1 MKKLMILMMLSTTMY
16 SQEVTE
22 KILLIHG
29 NIGVDLSKTWSIN
42 KLITKNDSS
51 VYLIIHFDNAEYR
64 ALKDK
69 GTIILNDTNEIEVFC
84 VGLQKLIDKNKEHT
98 TTYLDYKKYLFILHK
113 NTITIENKKG
123 KSLVVSKGNA
133 KRFIKKVKKWYF
145 LFK

>member
-1 MKKLMILMMLSTTMY
+1 MMLSTTMY

-51 VYLIIHFDNAEYR
+51 VYLIIHFDDAEYR
-64 ALKDK
+64 VLKDK

-84 VGLQKLIDKNKEHT
+84 DGLQKLIDKNKEHT
-98 TTYLDYKKYLFILHK
+98 TTYLDYKEYLFILHK

-123 KSLVVSKGNA
+123 KSLVVSKSNA